1 VEILNALGVSLL
13 ANPNIQKQSA
23 QNLGHILMKTALIL
37 QILVITVFVALAGLF
52 HHRCRKAS
60 IKSKKVQAPL
70 LTLYVSTAL
79 IMIRTIYRTIEHF
92 GISRAPAQP
101 GPDWNPMSLS
111 PIVRY
116 EWFFYV
122 FEAGLML
129 SNSFLWNGAHPRLYL
144 PEDYHIYLAQ
154 DGKTELQG
162 PGWETKQN
170 WIMTFIDPCG
180 LTAMLIGMDRGKKE
194 EPFWE
199 TNGFQNVPLI
209 KRDIGENV

>member
-1 VEILNALGVSLL
+1 
-13 ANPNIQKQSA
+13 
-23 QNLGHILMKTALIL
+23 LIL
-37 QILVITVFVALAGLF
+37 QTLVITVFLGLAGLF
-52 HHRCRKAS
+52 HHRCWKAN

-70 LTLYVSTAL
+70 LTLYVSTAF

-92 GISRAPAQP
+92 GKSRVPAKP
-101 GPDWNPMSLS
+101 GPDCDPMSLS

-129 SNSFLWNGAHPRLYL
+129 SNSFLWNGAHPGRCL
-144 PEDYHIYLAQ
+144 PENYHIYLAQ

-180 LTAMLIGMDRGKKE
+180 LTAMLTGMDKE
-194 EPFWE
+194 KQERPFWE
-199 TNGFQNVPLI
+199 MNGFQNVPLV
-209 KRDIGENV
+209 RRGNGHNV